1 MYDPTVARLTYRALL
16 GRRRAL
22 ILGALP
28 VLLIVIASVVRLLTG
43 ADDQVAS
50 DVLGGFAL
58 ATMVPI
64 IGVIAGTG
72 AIGPEIDDG
81 SVVYLLAKPLKRP
94 TIIFTKL
101 IVAVAVTMAFSAVP
115 TFIAGMIL
123 NGNGQQIAVA
133 YTVAALVA
141 SIAYAAMFLLLGTV
155 TRHAVVLGL
164 VYALVWEALF
174 GSLVAGAR
182 TLSVQQWALAV
193 AHKVTGGD
201 LVTSDVG
208 LPTATVLLVV
218 ELFFLDSGFTC
229 APSHWAKGCTARRQR
244 GWRSRN
250 RRAKNGRSPGTSGT
264 TSYWTSTSYGPR
276 RRPSRPPAPACSPPA
291 GATEDPTPSHG
302 APTSRPRAGSSASGG
317 AGGADG
323 SGPRGAFCSVYSVA
337 SNSAYGHSGS
347 VHAAA
352 SNRRHVLGEERD
364 DAHQQQYV
372 ELPTGQL
379 ATGRGVVTPPPSPF
393 RTESCP
399 GRSLRARV
407 LRADRPPGGLAERQ
421 GTGLRRVPHRASRG
435 RGRPRARSTRASSTP
450 APCAVP
456 AGHSD

>member
-1 MYDPTVARLTYRALL
+1 MYDPTVARLTYRGLL

-22 ILGALP
+22 ILCVLP
-28 VLLIVIASVVRLLTG
+28 VLLIVIAVAVRGFSG

-50 DVLGGFAL
+50 DLLGGFAL

-141 SIAYAAMFLLLGTV
+141 SIAYAALFLLLGTV
-155 TRHAVVLGL
+155 TRHAVVFGL

-174 GSLVAGAR
+174 GSLVSGAR

-208 LPTATVLLVV
+208 LPTATVLLVAV
-218 ELFFLDSGFTC
+218 TVLATWYAG
-229 APSHWAKGCTARRQR
+229 QR
-244 GWRSRN
+244 LRSLTL
-250 RRAKNGRSPGTSGT
+250 A
-264 TSYWTSTSYGPR
+264 
-276 RRPSRPPAPACSPPA
+276 
-291 GATEDPTPSHG
+291 
-302 APTSRPRAGSSASGG
+302 
-317 AGGADG
+317 
-323 SGPRGAFCSVYSVA
+323 
-337 SNSAYGHSGS
+337 
-347 VHAAA
+347 
-352 SNRRHVLGEERD
+352 GEE
-364 DAHQQQYV
+364 
-372 ELPTGQL
+372 
-379 ATGRGVVTPPPSPF
+379 
-393 RTESCP
+393 
-399 GRSLRARV
+399 
-407 LRADRPPGGLAERQ
+407 
-421 GTGLRRVPHRASRG
+421 
-435 RGRPRARSTRASSTP
+435 
-450 APCAVP
+450 
-456 AGHSD
+456 